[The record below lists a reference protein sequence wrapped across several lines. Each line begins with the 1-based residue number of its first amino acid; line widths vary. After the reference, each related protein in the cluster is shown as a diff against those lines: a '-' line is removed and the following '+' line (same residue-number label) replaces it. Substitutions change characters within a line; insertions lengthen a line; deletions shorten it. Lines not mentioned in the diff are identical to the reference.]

1 MMGERVS
8 QVPEYTPAIE
18 VEFESDF
25 NFEDSYSGQ
34 TGRELKYP
42 VQYLV
47 RQA

>member
-8 QVPEYTPAIE
+8 QVPDYTPAIE
-18 VEFESDF
+18 VEFESEF

-34 TGRELKYP
+34 IVREIKYL

-47 RQA
+47 